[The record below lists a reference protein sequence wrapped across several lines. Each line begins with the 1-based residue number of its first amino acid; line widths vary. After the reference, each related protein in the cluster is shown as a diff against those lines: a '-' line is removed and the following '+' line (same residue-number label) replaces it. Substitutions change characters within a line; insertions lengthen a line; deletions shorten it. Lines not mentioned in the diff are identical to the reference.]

1 MAKGK
6 RSQGRARVATP
17 KFAAPAKK
25 SPGNL
30 SRTRLNAKDRAAT
43 KRALTP
49 ARKTGRRSL
58 KSGLE
63 VANAAQ
69 LLNESP
75 SLADLGKVLD
85 TVRPRLPFEFRVPVR
100 RPRDLLVFDLVFEN
114 LELEPLPSSDQIDP
128 EAPVRAVR
136 LKRARTNAPA
146 YMIVEFPPQSFGEE
160 AFLDATGPEV
170 KKNPSP
176 PFSETGN
183 KLSPPAPPKNK
194 IELSAE
200 AHPGIDGKNDL
211 PFARMRMSGVSR
223 LVFRMPDD
231 VTELSYTLADVLE
244 ACGTW
249 PMRLDGLAVDD
260 GHRPLVPRRPST
272 FDWVAKLPNNSDW
285 VATKNELIGAISN
298 FSGPATT
305 QLLQRMTSE
314 LIQTAIATSKKLP
327 ARTRA
332 APNAALTTA
341 MTAQLEAFANAMPAF
356 ADPKAREAVAAT
368 LAISVIDEIAK
379 SRPDLIDLFIDSPSF
394 HVILRPHAPARNVTA
409 LELPYRVFTT
419 PIGAARWRHARKLV
433 EHDGRTELWH
443 TRLTNSSGVPGPD
456 DPSKIRAIWT
466 PDYERTNF
474 NPLLAPKPL
483 PYRMSLD
490 PLDRQMLVSLMAGF
504 DKKNDGKPYRPLAA
518 DSKRLSLSALGAL
531 LDAEGAWDLRP
542 DSVGLSQW
550 KHLATLGRDHYVRV
564 VYAGF
569 LMPFG
574 HAASLI
580 KVTERKF
587 ENLAAADPRRVALLR
602 QRFFIV
608 VRQPVKD
615 DYRSTNSPYRTGHQ
629 FLGNTLP
636 LRSIEIL
643 TRTTPNLL
651 APEKATITPV
661 NAGTKRI
668 YPSGSDTYTVA
679 PRMVFWP
686 KLDKQNW
693 FQFEVAATDINGARC
708 VFALPMLFVGD
719 EANWPYPDAGP
730 APPADL
736 MQRIIDAYDAP
747 LYAPQRTAQLH
758 GATICYA
765 PNGASEGVPCLPTD
779 WLRFD
784 AAPIE
789 KGIAKSAKKL
799 RRDVPQFFPE
809 IENANVGIKPIQKLL
824 GDPNARVEVS
834 YADVFKNET
843 TDEGFGAGNPG
854 RLFLKLTTPYP
865 LNFGAGGADAKSDAL
880 GGLATPQMAI
890 LALSRVTGP
899 VSGKPPTSGKT
910 IEDSLQKASAGTFD
924 PFDFFGG
931 AKILGGIDIGDLLK
945 GAVVALTGA
954 TVPKLVSKEFP
965 DRVEASFDWN
975 TEIKQSDPLH
985 LFVPGADGGKTTL
998 DMHGK
1003 ATTPISASGPGQPI
1017 FNAEASLDNFKVNLF
1032 GFIIIW
1038 FDHLRFTVK
1047 PGQKPDVLVDLH
1059 RPKGDD
1065 DQPVMFGGPLEFV
1078 NEIRKLIPSNGFS
1091 DPPNLS
1097 VTPSGIK
1104 AGFSLGLPA
1113 IQVGVFSLSN
1123 VSLGAGFDLPFDA
1136 RPIAVRFNFCE
1147 RQSPFNL
1154 IVSFLG
1160 GGGFFAI
1167 AIDASGVREIEAA
1180 LEFGAAVQINLGV
1193 ASGGVEIKAGIYFHW
1208 LEAANGKNATVEL
1221 AGYVRLHGE
1230 LTVLCIISASLTF
1243 NLELGYLKEGG
1254 NATVF
1259 GEATLIVEIEILV
1272 FSASVSVTC
1281 RREFAGGQADP
1292 KFIDLM
1298 PTQSVW
1304 NQYCDAFAPDA

>member
-1 MAKGK
+1 MASGARQPRLRIQSGQEVAMKKGK
-6 RSQGRARVATP
+6 RSPGGTRIAGSKKITGTAKKPPATLVRTGAVRVSA
-17 KFAAPAKK
+17 KLRPAKK
-25 SPGNL
+25 P
-30 SRTRLNAKDRAAT
+30 A
-43 KRALTP
+43 ALTP
-49 ARKTGRRSL
+49 ARKAGRSAL
-58 KSGLE
+58 KPAR
-63 VANAAQ
+63 VAAADTA
-69 LLNESP
+69 LLFREIP
-75 SLADLGKVLD
+75 PLTDLGSVLD
-85 TVRPRLPFEFRVPVR
+85 TLRPRLPFEFRVPVR

-114 LELEPLPSSDQIDP
+114 LELEPLRPADPVDP
-128 EAPVRAVR
+128 EAPVRIAR
-136 LKRARTNAPA
+136 LKRTRTNAPA
-146 YMIVEFPPQSFGEE
+146 YLIVEFPPQSFGEE
-160 AFLDATGPEV
+160 AFLDATKPEV
-170 KKNPSP
+170 ENNPSP
-176 PFSETGN
+176 AFSETGD

-194 IELSAE
+194 VQPNAE
-200 AHPGIDGKNDL
+200 AHPGIDGKNPL
-211 PFARMRMSGVSR
+211 PFSRMRMAGVSR
-223 LVFRMPDD
+223 LVFRMPED
-231 VTELSYTLADVLE
+231 VTELSYTLADVLD

-249 PMRLDGLAVDD
+249 PMRLDSLAVDD
-260 GHRPLVPRRPST
+260 GLLPRVPRRPST
-272 FDWVAKLPNNSDW
+272 FDWVAKLPDNRDW
-285 VATKNELIGAISN
+285 VATKNELVAAIGN
-298 FSGPATT
+298 LSGPATA
-305 QLLQRMTSE
+305 QLLQRMTGE
-314 LIQTAIATSKKLP
+314 LVQTAIAGSKKLS

-332 APNAALTTA
+332 APGADLTAAARTQVDAFVNAI
-341 MTAQLEAFANAMPAF
+341 PAF
-356 ADPKAREAVAAT
+356 ADPKAREALAAT
-368 LAISVIDEIAK
+368 LAVSVIDEIAK
-379 SRPDLIDLFIDSPSF
+379 RSPDLIDLFVDSPF
-394 HVILRPHAPARNVTA
+394 FYVILRPHAPARNVTA

-433 EHDGRTELWH
+433 EHSGRTELWH
-443 TRLTNSSGVPGPD
+443 TRLTNSPGVTGTD

-490 PLDRQMLVSLMAGF
+490 PLDRQMLVNLMAGF

-531 LDAEGAWDLRP
+531 LDAEGAWDQRP

-550 KHLATLGRDHYVRV
+550 RHLATLGRDHYVRV

-587 ENLAAADPRRVALLR
+587 ENLAADDPRRVALLR

-608 VRQPVKD
+608 VRRPVKD
-615 DYRSTNSPYRTGHQ
+615 DYRNTDSAYRAGHA

-636 LRSIEIL
+636 FRSIEIL
-643 TRTTPNLL
+643 TRTTPTLL
-651 APEKATITPV
+651 APEKAMITPA
-661 NAGTKRI
+661 NASTKRI
-668 YPSGSDTYTVA
+668 YPNVSDTYTVA

-686 KLDKQNW
+686 KLGAQNW

-719 EANWPYPDAGP
+719 EANWPYPDTGS

-736 MQRIIDAYDAP
+736 MQRIIDAYNAP
-747 LYAPQRTAQLH
+747 LYAPQRTAELR

-779 WLRFD
+779 SLRFD

-789 KGIAKSAKKL
+789 RGVAKTTKKL
-799 RRDVPQFFPE
+799 RRNVPQFFPE
-809 IENANVGIKPIQKLL
+809 IENAKVGIKPIQKLL
-824 GDPNARVEVS
+824 GNPNARVEVS
-834 YADVFKNET
+834 YPDIFKNET
-843 TDEGFGAGNPG
+843 TAEGFGAGNPG
-854 RLFLKLTTPYP
+854 RLFLKLTAPYA

-899 VSGKPPTSGKT
+899 VSGKPPGSGKT
-910 IEDSLQKASAGTFD
+910 IEDSLQNASAGTFD

-945 GAVVALTGA
+945 GAVAALTGA
-954 TVPKLVSKEFP
+954 TVPKLVSKDFP

-975 TEIKQSDPLH
+975 TEIKQSDPLN

-1003 ATTPISASGPGQPI
+1003 ATTPIGAAGPGQPT
-1017 FNAEASLDNFKVNLF
+1017 FTAEASLDNFKVNLF

-1038 FDHLRFTVK
+1038 FDDLRFTVK
-1047 PGQKPDVLVDLH
+1047 PGQKPDVLVNLH
-1059 RPKGDD
+1059 QPKGDD

-1078 NEIRKLIPSNGFS
+1078 NEIRKYIPSNGFS

-1113 IQVGVFSLSN
+1113 IQVGVFALSN

-1147 RQSPFNL
+1147 RQSTFNL
-1154 IVSFLG
+1154 TVSCLG

-1167 AIDASGVREIEAA
+1167 GIDASGVREIEAA

-1193 ASGGVEIKAGIYFHW
+1193 ASGGVEIKAGVYFHW
-1208 LEAANGKNATVEL
+1208 LEAANGKSATVEL

-1243 NLELGYLKEGG
+1243 NLELGYLKEDG

-1259 GEATLIVEIEILV
+1259 GEASLVVEIEILF
-1272 FSASVSVTC
+1272 FSASVS
-1281 RREFAGGQADP
+1281 
-1292 KFIDLM
+1292 
-1298 PTQSVW
+1298 
-1304 NQYCDAFAPDA
+1304 